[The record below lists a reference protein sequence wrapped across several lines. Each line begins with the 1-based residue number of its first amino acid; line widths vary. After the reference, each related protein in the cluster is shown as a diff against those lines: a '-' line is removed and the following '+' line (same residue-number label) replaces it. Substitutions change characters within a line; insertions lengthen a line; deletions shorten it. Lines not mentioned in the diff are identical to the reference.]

1 MTTKKQVMVVDD
13 DEIARIIMREFLEDT
28 YDIIEAE
35 SAAICLQKLESC
47 TPDIFLLDIQMPE
60 KDGFELCENIRHEP
74 CFRATPIMFI
84 SAAETEQNLVRAF
97 EVGGNGFLEKPV
109 KKEKI
114 RALVGLKISQQAEL
128 VAIQKNQ
135 EEAMKVAMEAMT
147 TSSELGQLIQF
158 VKDLDEDRSLEDVA
172 KRLCHVIESFGL
184 SASAIVLTQKPIYA
198 NCTAE
203 SPEAKLLSKACRINE
218 RIISQG
224 IRSIIRS
231 DTIAFLVNE
240 MPIDDESRYGRFK
253 DNLVVLASICD
264 GRLKQLIA
272 QQGVEQQRSKVLSRV
287 IKITE
292 DQLQNFGNKLKEH
305 EQMSTEVIG
314 NMLTELETKLFHLGL
329 EEDQEAQLMT
339 VAYEVHKKMELM
351 TDDYQS
357 LEGELGKILESLY
370 ELMDSKR

>member
-1 MTTKKQVMVVDD
+1 MATKKQVMVVDD
-13 DEIARIIMREFLEDT
+13 DEIALIIMREFLQDT

-35 SAAICLQKLESC
+35 SAASCLEKLESC
-47 TPDIFLLDIQMPE
+47 APDIFLFDIQMPE

-74 CFRATPIMFI
+74 RFRATPILFI

-128 VAIQKNQ
+128 AAVQKSQ

-158 VKDLDEDRSLEDVA
+158 VKDLDEDRTLEDVA
-172 KRLCHVIESFGL
+172 KRLCGVIESFGL
-184 SASAIVLTQKPIYA
+184 SASAVVLAQKPIYA

-203 SPEAKLLSKACRINE
+203 SPEAKLLSKACRIKE
-218 RIISQG
+218 RIVSQG

-272 QQGVEQQRSKVLSRV
+272 QQVVEQQRSKVLSRV

-292 DQLQNFGNKLKEH
+292 EQLQNFGNKLSEH

-314 NMLTELETKLFHLGL
+314 NMLTELETKLFNLGL
-329 EEDQEAQLMT
+329 EEDQEAQLMA

-370 ELMDSKR
+370 ELMDSKQ